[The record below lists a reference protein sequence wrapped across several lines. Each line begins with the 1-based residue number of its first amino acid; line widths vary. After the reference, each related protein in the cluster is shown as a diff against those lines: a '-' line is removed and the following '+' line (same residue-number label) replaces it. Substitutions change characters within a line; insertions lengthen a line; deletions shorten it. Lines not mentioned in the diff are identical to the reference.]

1 MKIPPEVW
9 GPFFWHTIHIT
20 ALGYSNKPT
29 YAQKKAAKEF
39 FTSLTVLIPCPVCR
53 EHYAKHV
60 ETYPITPHLDSRDD
74 LFKWTVVLHNAVNKD
89 LGKPEFSEN
98 DSIAF
103 YRRLGERG
111 KSPVISHFDFEE
123 VDTRSFARG
132 LGAGIGGMAVLAGVV
147 YLVAPR

>member
-39 FTSLTVLIPCPVCR
+39 YTSLTVLIPCPVCR

-89 LGKPEFSEN
+89 LRKPEFSEN

-132 LGAGIGGMAVLAGVV
+132 LGTGIGGMALLAGVV